1 VPDVHQ
7 SEASHEVILP
17 PAPVATADPGKQVDM
32 RIVITGA
39 TGNVGTSLVR
49 ALAANDQVASI
60 VGIARRL
67 PTWSLPK
74 VEWVQADV
82 AADRLDTHLD
92 GADAVV
98 HLAWLLQ
105 PMRRPLVT
113 WRANVTGSQ
122 RVFAAA
128 ADTGVQAIIYASSIG
143 AYSPA
148 RHEKVDESWPTDSM
162 PTPSYG
168 REKAYV
174 ERVLDSFEADHPQTR
189 IVRLRP
195 SFIFKRQAATEQRRL
210 FAGPL
215 LPNPLVRPGR
225 LPAVPVPANLRFQAV
240 HGDDVAEA
248 FVRAIL
254 SDARGAYNL
263 AAEPVIDADLLAERL
278 GSRAV
283 ELPSYLVRA
292 ALRAAWVARVVPVQ
306 PALLDLFLTL
316 PLLDTTRATAEL
328 SWSPRHSALDALDE
342 LLDGI
347 ASGAG
352 MPTPPL
358 APDSLRGRL
367 RDVAAT
373 ITGRG

>member
-1 VPDVHQ
+1 
-7 SEASHEVILP
+7 
-17 PAPVATADPGKQVDM
+17 M
-32 RIVITGA
+32 RIAVTGA

-49 ALAANDQVASI
+49 ALAANDQIASV
-60 VGIARRL
+60 VGIARRQ
-67 PTWSLPK
+67 PTLSLPK
-74 VEWVQADV
+74 VDWVRADV
-82 AADRLDTHLD
+82 AADRLHAHLK

-105 PMRRPLVT
+105 PMRSPLVT
-113 WRANVTGSQ
+113 WRANVMGSQ

-128 ADTGVQAIIYASSIG
+128 AEAGVRTIIYASSIG

-148 RHEKVDESWPTDSM
+148 EEARVDESWPTDSM
-162 PTPSYG
+162 PTASYG

-174 ERVLDSFEADHPQTR
+174 ERVLDSFEARHPETR
-189 IVRLRP
+189 VVRMRP
-195 SFIFKRQAATEQRRL
+195 SFIFKREAATEQRRL

-215 LPNPLVRPGR
+215 LPNPVVSPGR
-225 LPAVPVPANLRFQAV
+225 LPVVPVPANLRFQAV
-240 HGDDVAEA
+240 HSDDVAEA

-278 GSRAV
+278 KSRPV
-283 ELPSYLVRA
+283 ELPSRLVRTG
-292 ALRAAWVARVVPVQ
+292 LTAAWVARLVPVQ

-316 PLLDTTRATAEL
+316 PLLDTARATAEL

-367 RDVAAT
+367 QDIAAGV
-373 ITGRG
+373 TGRM